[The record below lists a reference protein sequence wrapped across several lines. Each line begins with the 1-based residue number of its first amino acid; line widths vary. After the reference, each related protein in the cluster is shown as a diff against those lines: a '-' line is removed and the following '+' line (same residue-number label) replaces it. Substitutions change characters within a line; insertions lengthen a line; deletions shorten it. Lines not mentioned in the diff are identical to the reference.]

1 MPTWYEE
8 CTMNKK
14 SFPDPDD
21 LVSSLDDL
29 ANIKPR
35 SPKPT
40 GGRRKSFTEQPASN
54 ARDIA
59 IATDDR
65 SMAGQYKRKQ
75 ILIPPGQLAYV
86 RQKAK
91 EVGVSQAE
99 LFRWLIDYGLSAL
112 DSGVEPE
119 VEVVD
124 VRGETR
130 KSHWTS
136 Q

>member
-1 MPTWYEE
+1 
-8 CTMNKK
+8 MNKK

-35 SPKPT
+35 SSKPT
-40 GGRRKSFTEQPASN
+40 GVRRKSFTEQPAAN